1 MPAYL
6 DLYADSQA
14 VVLWRAVSCHVPQ
27 DPEKLQ
33 ALVSSVSTLAQDD
46 KQLQAVTA
54 ELSSDVKQ
62 TVNTIREAEQK
73 AGSMQ

>member
-1 MPAYL
+1 MVCWPAL
-6 DLYADSQA
+6 LCCCA
-14 VVLWRAVSCHVPQ
+14 VLQ

-33 ALVSSVSTLAQDD
+33 ALVASVSYLAQDD

-62 TVNTIREAEQK
+62 TVNTIREAEEK
-73 AGSMQ
+73 AAAGSTQ

>member
-1 MPAYL
+1 LNDACCAGL
-6 DLYADSQA
+6 RFCA
-14 VVLWRAVSCHVPQ
+14 VLQ

-33 ALVSSVSTLAQDD
+33 ALVASVSYLAQDD

-62 TVNTIREAEQK
+62 TVNTIREAEEK
-73 AGSMQ
+73 AAAGSTQ